1 MDRGAWRAIVH
12 EEKDPQNFRRLAQS
26 HSMLGRAV
34 RASGFPGGAGGMK
47 NLPANAR
54 DTEDVGS
61 VPGLGDS
68 LEQKMATTPV
78 FLSRKFHG

>member
-61 VPGLGDS
+61 VLGLGRS
-68 LEQKMATTPV
+68 PGEGKGYPPQYSGLEN
-78 FLSRKFHG
+78 S

>member
-1 MDRGAWRAIVH
+1 MRKRTL
-12 EEKDPQNFRRLAQS
+12 KKFRRLAQS

-34 RASGFPGGAGGMK
+34 RASGFPGGAGGTK

-68 LEQKMATTPV
+68 LEQKIVTTPV
-78 FLSRKFHG
+78 FLSRKLHG